1 MTSHEQGGAAAELL
15 LPLCRTGRDDDTPLE
30 SLIFFFSSLL
40 SLSLLLF
47 FFFFSGLYNN
57 NNNKCCLSL
66 SSPLSNETK
75 FDNSILNKNFDF
87 LFLFPPPPLF
97 LCVCVCVCV
106 CEKKKAIWLLL
117 GFAGVLRVQLEASR
131 HNHLCYSTCPLLC
144 AGVCVCDSQVFL
156 VGAHTV
162 GALQEKRLC

>member
-47 FFFFSGLYNN
+47 FFFSGLYNN

-87 LFLFPPPPLF
+87 LFLFPLPPF
-97 LCVCVCVCV
+97 FCACVCVCVCV
-106 CEKKKAIWLLL
+106 KKRKPFGCCWASLVCFVSSWKHQDTTTSAILPVRYFVR
-117 GFAGVLRVQLEASR
+117 G
-131 HNHLCYSTCPLLC
+131 C
-144 AGVCVCDSQVFL
+144 ACATRRCF
-156 VGAHTV
+156 
-162 GALQEKRLC
+162 